1 MFIAVSR
8 ISALTGLVLLP
19 LAAFSQREAKV
30 VYLKTSPVANGYTL
44 VEPNTE
50 TNKRYVDLPD
60 PTVSIYSDKPDVFSL
75 TEGTVAATFAVGNS
89 FVILVK
95 KNDSFFVYQNINE
108 ALVKKDDAIS
118 KGMKI
123 GTLAQAPIDVVY
135 KLGLQIWTG
144 TKEKPTRIEP
154 EDIIGY
160 LAKTDKVYKR

>member
-1 MFIAVSR
+1 MCAASVKVSV
-8 ISALTGLVLLP
+8 LMWVLLLP

-30 VYLKTSPVANGYTL
+30 VYLQTSPLTMGYTL
-44 VEPNTE
+44 VEPQSE

-75 TEGTVAATFAVGNS
+75 TDGIVAATFSTGGSYV
-89 FVILVK
+89 VLIK
-95 KNDSFFVYQNINE
+95 QNDTFFVYQNINE

-123 GTLAQAPIDVVY
+123 GTLTAAPIDVVY

-154 EDIIGY
+154 EDIIGF
-160 LAKTDKVYKR
+160 LAKSGK

>member
-1 MFIAVSR
+1 MRTRLFQTSILLV
-8 ISALTGLVLLP
+8 ALSMP
-19 LAAFSQREAKV
+19 IAAFSQREAKV
-30 VYLKTSPVANGYTL
+30 VYLKTSPLTKGYTL
-44 VEPNTE
+44 VEPNAAS
-50 TNKRYVDLPD
+50 NKRYVDLPD

-75 TEGTVAATFAVGNS
+75 TDGIVAATFAVGNS

-160 LAKTDKVYKR
+160 LADSGKVDK